1 MWEKRLGKVR
11 SKKRKRNEHHT
22 FKWDILVKLT
32 ILYETC
38 TSKFKQQSFLK
49 KKKKK
54 SLNNKLK

>member
-11 SKKRKRNEHHT
+11 SKKKKNEHHT
-22 FKWDILVKLT
+22 FKWDKLVKLT

-38 TSKFKQQSFLK
+38 TSKFKQQSFSK

-54 SLNNKLK
+54 KFKQQT

>member
-1 MWEKRLGKVR
+1 MGEKIGE
-11 SKKRKRNEHHT
+11 STFKKKKKNEHHT

-54 SLNNKLK
+54 KFKQQT